1 MALIF
6 IQNNKSL
13 RAFVDKIQNMMDG
26 DESGEALYITEMM
39 VASLKK
45 AGDDWAKFRVP
56 ICGLL
61 FGAFQFRADE
71 YDTTV
76 VKEEA
81 INELRTF
88 EGSPCIRVNDKEF
101 IEVLG
106 EQKRQAIQTA
116 RDAFVCIS
124 FPRRCQRSAAK
135 LIKDSTFSDA
145 TQIGI
150 NREPRRGRTKRETDV
165 VDESCFEN
173 DEILPPELDEDGV
186 SYTLCKDRII
196 HCLN

>member
-6 IQNNKSL
+6 TQNDKTF
-13 RAFVDKIQNMMDG
+13 RTFVDKIQTMMDE
-26 DESGEALYITEMM
+26 DESGEALYMTEMM
-39 VASLKK
+39 VTSLKK

-81 INELRTF
+81 MNELRTF

-135 LIKDSTFSDA
+135 LIKDSTS
-145 TQIGI
+145 QIGI
-150 NREPRRGRTKRETDV
+150 NREPRRGRTKRESDV
-165 VDESCFEN
+165 VDEACFEN

-186 SYTLCKDRII
+186 SYARCKDTKI
-196 HCLN
+196 HCS

>member
-124 FPRRCQRSAAK
+124 FPRRCQRSTAK

-186 SYTLCKDRII
+186 SYYLCEDRII
-196 HCLN
+196 HC

>member
-6 IQNNKSL
+6 TQNDKTF
-13 RAFVDKIQNMMDG
+13 RTFVDKIQNMMDE
-26 DESGEALYITEMM
+26 DESGEALYMTEMM
-39 VASLKK
+39 VTSLKK

-135 LIKDSTFSDA
+135 LVKVSTVSN
-145 TQIGI
+145 TREIGI
-150 NREPRRGRTKRETDV
+150 NREPRRGRTKRESAV
-165 VDESCFEN
+165 VDEACFEN

-186 SYTLCKDRII
+186 SYARCKDTKI
-196 HCLN
+196 HCS

>member
-6 IQNNKSL
+6 TQNDKTF
-13 RAFVDKIQNMMDG
+13 RTFVDKIQNMMDG

-186 SYTLCKDRII
+186 SYT
-196 HCLN
+196 

>member
-13 RAFVDKIQNMMDG
+13 RAFVDKIQNMMDE

-124 FPRRCQRSAAK
+124 FPRRCQRSTAK
-135 LIKDSTFSDA
+135 LIKDSTFYDA

-186 SYTLCKDRII
+186 SYT
-196 HCLN
+196 